1 MLFFPAEHR
10 VYGIGCEQKRN
21 RVLRRVFNER
31 KLRFSVLGQADS
43 RFVFREK
50 PAYKAS
56 EILPALFQ
64 NGQIQLD
71 IASPR
76 KAGGLFALNR
86 TIDSPPSRTFHH
98 RMYKTR
104 R

>member
-10 VYGIGCEQKRN
+10 VYGIGCKQKRN
-21 RVLRRVFNER
+21 RVLRRVFDEG

-43 RFVFREK
+43 RFVFRKK

-64 NGQIQLD
+64 NGYRI
-71 IASPR
+71 SPKGR
-76 KAGGLFALNR
+76 R
-86 TIDSPPSRTFHH
+86 TVRP
-98 RMYKTR
+98 
-104 R
+104 